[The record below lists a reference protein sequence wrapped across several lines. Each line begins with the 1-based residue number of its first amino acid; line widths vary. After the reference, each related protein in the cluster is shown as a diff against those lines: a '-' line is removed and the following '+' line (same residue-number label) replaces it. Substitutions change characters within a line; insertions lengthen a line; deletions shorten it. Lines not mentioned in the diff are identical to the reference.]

1 MCRSGA
7 VAPRPRPRARARGA
21 RAAHWGRSPGRDGRD
36 GTVTIPPGDGRS
48 SAAPADA
55 GHATPADGALGRA
68 VPAGGAL
75 GRAVPAG
82 ADQADAWLAD
92 AGLAGGAGGVDRL
105 RSLVA
110 IALDGLA
117 AGTTARGGPL
127 PPGGPADVTGWVH
140 DALTGRAGP
149 GHASGAPGARA
160 RPVPSRWTLPAEGI
174 GASAALSGLARMLA
188 RGAVDP
194 ADPACAAH
202 LHCPPLAVAVAADL
216 VVSALNPSLDSWD
229 QAPAATALETE
240 VVATLAGLVGF
251 DPAVAT
257 GAITTGG
264 TASNLT
270 ALMLA
275 RDTLRASGPA
285 PSAPAPSAPA
295 PSGSAPPGTAS
306 SPPGTAPSG
315 PLPPAPAPSGPV
327 PPGASVGGTGALGQ
341 PAVRVFCSSAAH
353 FSIGRAAAVL
363 GLEPDA
369 VVPVVTDGAHR
380 LDPSALD
387 TAVSRAR
394 HDAGRVG
401 RRLAPVVVATAGTTD
416 VGAIDPLRAVA
427 EVARAHGAW
436 LHVDAAYGGG
446 ALLSDRLAPL
456 LDGIAEADS
465 VALDLHKL
473 GWQPIAAGVLL
484 TRDASGWAALAD
496 EVAYLNA
503 ADDTLA
509 GYPSLLGR
517 SLRTSRR
524 ADAFKI
530 AVTLQA
536 LGRHGLGR
544 LVDACHD
551 LARHAAARISAHPRL
566 ELAAPVT
573 LSTVVFRYLP
583 AAAARRPPAATD
595 RPPAAAAD
603 GYLPVAATGG
613 GPAAGPAAG
622 SVDVDGIN
630 ARLRRRL
637 LDSGRAVV
645 GRTELGPDRSVHLKL
660 TLLNPAA
667 TASDVDALLSA
678 VIEAGD
684 AEDRG

>member
-1 MCRSGA
+1 MTA
-7 VAPRPRPRARARGA
+7 
-21 RAAHWGRSPGRDGRD
+21 
-36 GTVTIPPGDGRS
+36 PPGDGRS
-48 SAAPADA
+48 PTVS
-55 GHATPADGALGRA
+55 
-68 VPAGGAL
+68 
-75 GRAVPAG
+75 AG
-82 ADQADAWLAD
+82 AGAVD
-92 AGLAGGAGGVDRL
+92 AGLAGGAGGIDRL

-117 AGTTARGGPL
+117 AGTSARGGPL
-127 PPGGPADVTGWVH
+127 PPGGPAGVSRWVH
-140 DALTGRAGP
+140 DVLEGQRRHDHVSFTAGVPAGSGVPPRSPESIREVREAQVPGALGGRSGRPPDQELSDQAAGP
-149 GHASGAPGARA
+149 PG
-160 RPVPSRWTLPAEGI
+160 VPSAESSRELPAQGPWALPPEGV
-174 GASAALSGLARMLA
+174 GTHAALSGLTRMLA
-188 RGAVDP
+188 QGAADP

-229 QAPAATALETE
+229 QAPAATAMETE
-240 VVATLAGLVGF
+240 VVAALAGLVGF
-251 DPAVAT
+251 DPVAAS

-275 RDTLRASGPA
+275 RDNLSALTTA
-285 PSAPAPSAPA
+285 APAA
-295 PSGSAPPGTAS
+295 GLPGR
-306 SPPGTAPSG
+306 
-315 PLPPAPAPSGPV
+315 
-327 PPGASVGGTGALGQ
+327 

-363 GLEPDA
+363 GLGPDA
-369 VVPVVTDGAHR
+369 VVPVATDGTHR
-380 LDPSALD
+380 LDPSSLEVAIL
-387 TAVSRAR
+387 RAR
-394 HDAGRVG
+394 RSADRAGR
-401 RRLAPVVVATAGTTD
+401 RFAPVVVATAGTTD
-416 VGAIDPLRAVA
+416 IGAFDPLRAVT

-436 LHVDAAYGGG
+436 VHVDAAYGGG

-484 TRDASGWAALAD
+484 TRDAGRWATLEH

-503 ADDTLA
+503 TDDALA

-530 AVTLQA
+530 AVTFRA

-551 LARHAAARISAHPRL
+551 LACHAATRISSHPRL

-583 AAAARRPPAATD
+583 VAT
-595 RPPAAAAD
+595 
-603 GYLPVAATGG
+603 ATGTT
-613 GPAAGPAAG
+613 AGTATG
-622 SVDVDGIN
+622 TVDVDGIN

-637 LDSGRAVV
+637 LESGRAVV
-645 GRTELGPDRSVHLKL
+645 GRTEFGPDRSVHLKL
-660 TLLNPAA
+660 TLLNPDA
-667 TASDVDALLSA
+667 TASDVDALLGA
-678 VIEAGD
+678 VVRAGD

>member
-1 MCRSGA
+1 MTVPPGGG
-7 VAPRPRPRARARGA
+7 RPSAARADALPADAG
-21 RAAHWGRSPGRDGRD
+21 RAA
-36 GTVTIPPGDGRS
+36 
-48 SAAPADA
+48 AAPADA
-55 GHATPADGALGRA
+55 AL
-68 VPAGGAL
+68 
-75 GRAVPAG
+75 AG
-82 ADQADAWLAD
+82 ANRADDGLAD
-92 AGLAGGAGGVDRL
+92 DGLAGGAGGIDRL
-105 RSLVA
+105 RSLLAV
-110 IALDGLA
+110 ALDGLA
-117 AGTTARGGPL
+117 AGAAARGGPL
-127 PPGGPADVTGWVH
+127 PAGGPADVAGWAH
-140 DALTGRAGP
+140 DALTGRAGHDHASP
-149 GHASGAPGARA
+149 ASGAQE
-160 RPVPSRWTLPAEGI
+160 RPAPTPWTLPAEGV
-174 GASAALSGLARMLA
+174 GAPTALSGLTRMFA
-188 RGAVDP
+188 RGAADP

-216 VVSALNPSLDSWD
+216 VVSVLNPSLDSWD
-229 QAPAATALETE
+229 QAPAATVLETE
-240 VVATLAGLVGF
+240 VVAALAGLVGF

-275 RDTLRASGPA
+275 RDTLR
-285 PSAPAPSAPA
+285 
-295 PSGSAPPGTAS
+295 T
-306 SPPGTAPSG
+306 PGTAPSG
-315 PLPPAPAPSGPV
+315 PLPSGTAPSDAGGS
-327 PPGASVGGTGALGQ
+327 GASAAATGVPGR

-363 GLEPDA
+363 GLDPDA
-369 VVPVVTDGAHR
+369 VVPVATDGAHR

-387 TAVSRAR
+387 AVVSRAWR
-394 HDAGRVG
+394 DADRAG
-401 RRLAPVVVATAGTTD
+401 RRLVPVVVATAGTTD

-427 EVARAHGAW
+427 EVARAYGAW
-436 LHVDAAYGGG
+436 VHVDAAYGGG

-484 TRDASGWAALAD
+484 TRDAGGWVALED

-509 GYPSLLGR
+509 GYLSLLGR

-530 AVTLQA
+530 AVTLRA

-583 AAAARRPPAATD
+583 
-595 RPPAAAAD
+595 
-603 GYLPVAATGG
+603 VAATAGG
-613 GPAAGPAAG
+613 AAAGPAAS
-622 SVDVDGIN
+622 SVDADGIN

-645 GRTELGPDRSVHLKL
+645 GRTEFGADRSVHLKL

-667 TASDVDALLSA
+667 TTSDVDALLSA

>member
-1 MCRSGA
+1 MT
-7 VAPRPRPRARARGA
+7 VPPE
-21 RAAHWGRSPGRDGRD
+21 DGC
-36 GTVTIPPGDGRS
+36 S
-48 SAAPADA
+48 SA
-55 GHATPADGALGRA
+55 TS
-68 VPAGGAL
+68 
-75 GRAVPAG
+75 
-82 ADQADAWLAD
+82 AD
-92 AGLAGGAGGVDRL
+92 AGLAGGAGGIDRL
-105 RSLVA
+105 RSLVTV
-110 IALDGLA
+110 ALDGLA
-117 AGTTARGGPL
+117 AGISARGGPL
-127 PPGGPADVTGWVH
+127 PPGGPAGVSRWVH
-140 DALTGRAGP
+140 DALEGREGREAQVPESLGGRSGCPPDQGRPRQEPPDQAAG
-149 GHASGAPGARA
+149 AGAGLWAPPAGS
-160 RPVPSRWTLPAEGI
+160 SREIPAEGPWLLPAEGV
-174 GASAALSGLARMLA
+174 GAHAALSGLTRMLA
-188 RGAVDP
+188 RGSVDP

-229 QAPAATALETE
+229 QAPAATAMETE
-240 VVATLAGLVGF
+240 VVAALAGLVGF
-251 DPAVAT
+251 DPVMAG

-275 RDTLRASGPA
+275 RDNL
-285 PSAPAPSAPA
+285 SAPTVSA
-295 PSGSAPPGTAS
+295 STA
-306 SPPGTAPSG
+306 GV
-315 PLPPAPAPSGPV
+315 PV
-327 PPGASVGGTGALGQ
+327 TGAPGR

-363 GLEPDA
+363 GLDPDA
-369 VVPVVTDGAHR
+369 VVPVATDGTHR
-380 LDPSALD
+380 LDPSRLEA
-387 TAVSRAR
+387 AISRAR
-394 HDAGRVG
+394 RSVDRTG
-401 RRLAPVVVATAGTTD
+401 RRFAPVIVATAGTTD
-416 VGAIDPLRAVA
+416 IGAFDPLLAVT

-436 LHVDAAYGGG
+436 VHVDAAYGGG

-484 TRDASGWAALAD
+484 TRDADRWATLEH
-496 EVAYLNA
+496 EVAYLNP
-503 ADDTLA
+503 ADDALA

-551 LARHAAARISAHPRL
+551 LACHAATRINAHPRL

-583 AAAARRPPAATD
+583 AVTGAT
-595 RPPAAAAD
+595 
-603 GYLPVAATGG
+603 TGTG
-613 GPAAGPAAG
+613 TGT
-622 SVDVDGIN
+622 VDVDEIN
-630 ARLRRRL
+630 ARLRRWL
-637 LDSGRAVV
+637 LESGRAVV
-645 GRTELGPDRSVHLKL
+645 GRTEFGPDRSVHLKL

-678 VIEAGD
+678 VVDAGD